1 MNAIDR
7 IKKIG
12 ERWFLTEPLLFAVY
26 CSHEF
31 VENSAI
37 EVPMRT
43 GNMKIEFAPKILDKI
58 ADDVL
63 AEYLKIEMFR
73 ILLKHPYQR
82 QPPFAAKALL
92 TMASNITIADVYDVS
107 REVKKQMSGTEQK
120 LPGGLC
126 FEEYYNLLLQES
138 TPNSGKSGGES
149 QQSGDKSGQDGDASS
164 NSGAQG
170 NGGQDGNGSGQ
181 GGDGSGADSSD
192 SRGSSG
198 QNGGGSKGK
207 ARGSSGQNNR
217 GSSGQNGGG
226 SGGKGSG
233 ASGNFDAGNGSQEHR
248 DSQISE
254 LWEDNEEACCS
265 INEFIEVA
273 TASNNWGSVAGK
285 LQGLIKASLKVDMD
299 YRKMLSLFKTS
310 VISSKRRLT
319 RMRPNRRAGFNAMGS
334 RYELS
339 TNLLIAVDVSGSVT
353 DKSLQFF
360 FSVINRLFKY
370 GVEKLDVLQFDAQI
384 QGEIE
389 PLKKAR
395 KTVKIMGRG
404 GTSFQPAA
412 DYYCEHPEYDGLI
425 YFTDGYA
432 PPPVFNTKRP
442 IDVLW
447 VICSRQCYAENAEWI
462 RKMKRNRVTFI
473 PRSE

>member
-1 MNAIDR
+1 MNALDR

-26 CSHEF
+26 CCHEF
-31 VENSAI
+31 VENNSI
-37 EVPMRT
+37 DVPMRT
-43 GNMKIEFAPKILDKI
+43 GNMKVEFSPKILDRI
-58 ADDVL
+58 ADDML
-63 AEYLKIEMFR
+63 AEYMKIEMFR

-82 QPPFAAKALL
+82 QPSFAAKALL
-92 TMASNITIADVYDVS
+92 TMASNITIADVYEVP
-107 REVKKQMSGTEQK
+107 REVKKLMSGAELK
-120 LPGGLC
+120 LPSGLC
-126 FEEYYNLLLQES
+126 FEEYYNLLLQN
-138 TPNSGKSGGES
+138 TAPNSGKSGDEPQKTDSGS
-149 QQSGDKSGQDGDASS
+149 GRGDKSGQGEGGRDGD
-164 NSGAQG
+164 
-170 NGGQDGNGSGQ
+170 D
-181 GGDGSGADSSD
+181 
-192 SRGSSG
+192 
-198 QNGGGSKGK
+198 
-207 ARGSSGQNNR
+207 
-217 GSSGQNGGG
+217 
-226 SGGKGSG
+226 SG
-233 ASGNFDAGNGSQEHR
+233 ASNSQEHR

-254 LWEDNEEACCS
+254 LWEENEEACCN

-310 VISSKRRLT
+310 VISSRRRLT
-319 RMRPNRRAGFNAMGS
+319 RMRPNRRSGFDAMGS

-353 DKSLQFF
+353 DRSLQFF

-447 VICSRQCYAENAEWI
+447 VICSRQCYMANSAWI
-462 RKMKRNRVTFI
+462 RKIKRNRVTFI
-473 PRSE
+473 PRNE

>member
-1 MNAIDR
+1 MNALDR

-26 CSHEF
+26 CSHVF
-31 VENSAI
+31 VENNAI
-37 EVPMRT
+37 DVPMRT
-43 GNMKIEFAPKILDKI
+43 GNMKVEFAPKILDKI
-58 ADDVL
+58 ADDML

-82 QPPFAAKALL
+82 QPSFAAKALL

-107 REVKKQMSGTEQK
+107 PAVKKQMSDTEQK
-120 LPGGLC
+120 FPSGLC
-126 FEEYYNLLLQES
+126 FEEYYNLLLQNT

-149 QQSGDKSGQDGDASS
+149 QQSDDKSGQE
-164 NSGAQG
+164 
-170 NGGQDGNGSGQ
+170 GNGSSDSDNAGQ
-181 GGDGSGADSSD
+181 GGENG
-192 SRGSSG
+192 GSSG
-198 QNGGGSKGK
+198 DGSQ
-207 ARGSSGQNNR
+207 SGD
-217 GSSGQNGGG
+217 S
-226 SGGKGSG
+226 
-233 ASGNFDAGNGSQEHR
+233 NGSQGDSNGNISSGAANSQEQR
-248 DSQISE
+248 DSQVSE
-254 LWEDNEEACCS
+254 LWEENEEACCN

-285 LQGLIKASLKVDMD
+285 LQGLIKASQKVDMD

-310 VISSKRRLT
+310 VISSRRRLT
-319 RMRPNRRAGFNAMGS
+319 RMRPNRRFGFDAMGS

-353 DKSLQFF
+353 DRSLQFF

-384 QGEIE
+384 QGDIE

-412 DYYCEHPEYDGLI
+412 DYYCDHPEYDGLI

-447 VICSRQCYAENAEWI
+447 VICSRQCYAENSTWI
-462 RKMKRNRVTFI
+462 RKIKRNRVTFI

>member
-1 MNAIDR
+1 M
-7 IKKIG
+7 
-12 ERWFLTEPLLFAVY
+12 LTEY
-26 CSHEF
+26 
-31 VENSAI
+31 
-37 EVPMRT
+37 M
-43 GNMKIEFAPKILDKI
+43 
-58 ADDVL
+58 
-63 AEYLKIEMFR
+63 KIEMFR

-82 QPPFAAKALL
+82 QPSFAAKALL
-92 TMASNITIADVYDVS
+92 TMASNVTIADVYEVPS
-107 REVKKQMSGTEQK
+107 AVKKQMSGAELK
-120 LPGGLC
+120 LPSGLC
-126 FEEYYNLLLQES
+126 FEEYYNLLLQN
-138 TPNSGKSGGES
+138 TAPNSGKSGDEP
-149 QQSGDKSGQDGDASS
+149 QKT
-164 NSGAQG
+164 
-170 NGGQDGNGSGQ
+170 
-181 GGDGSGADSSD
+181 DS
-192 SRGSSG
+192 
-198 QNGGGSKGK
+198 
-207 ARGSSGQNNR
+207 
-217 GSSGQNGGG
+217 
-226 SGGKGSG
+226 
-233 ASGNFDAGNGSQEHR
+233 
-248 DSQISE
+248 
-254 LWEDNEEACCS
+254 
-265 INEFIEVA
+265 
-273 TASNNWGSVAGK
+273 GSVAGK

-310 VISSKRRLT
+310 VISSRRRLT
-319 RMRPNRRAGFNAMGS
+319 RMRPNRRSGFDAMGS

-353 DKSLQFF
+353 DRSLQFF

-432 PPPVFNTKRP
+432 PPPKFNTKRP

-447 VICSRQCYAENAEWI
+447 VLCSRQCYMANSAWI
-462 RKMKRNRVTFI
+462 RKIKRNRVTFI

>member
-1 MNAIDR
+1 MSALDR
-7 IKKIG
+7 IRRIG

-26 CSHEF
+26 CSHDF
-31 VENSAI
+31 VENGAI
-37 EVPMRT
+37 DVPMRT
-43 GNMKIEFAPKILDKI
+43 GNMKVEFAPKILDKV

-63 AEYLKIEMFR
+63 QEYLKIEMFR

-107 REVKKQMSGTEQK
+107 PAVKKQMGGMELN
-120 LPGGLC
+120 LPRGLC
-126 FEEYYNLLLQES
+126 FEEYYNLLRQMAS
-138 TPNSGKSGGES
+138 PAGGAVGES
-149 QQSGDKSGQDGDASS
+149 QQTDGGIGQGESEQGEKGEGDKSGQGGDASG
-164 NSGAQG
+164 NS
-170 NGGQDGNGSGQ
+170 
-181 GGDGSGADSSD
+181 DGSGDAC
-192 SRGSSG
+192 
-198 QNGGGSKGK
+198 GGEVSQ
-207 ARGSSGQNNR
+207 ANR
-217 GSSGQNGGG
+217 
-226 SGGKGSG
+226 
-233 ASGNFDAGNGSQEHR
+233 DAQV
-248 DSQISE
+248 SE
-254 LWEDNEEACCS
+254 LWDEDEAACCN

-273 TASNNWGSVAGK
+273 TASNNWGTVAGK

-310 VISSKRRLT
+310 VISSRRRLT
-319 RMRPNRRAGFNAMGS
+319 RMRPNRRFGFDAMGS

-353 DKSLQFF
+353 DRSLEIF
-360 FSVINRLFKY
+360 FSVVNRLFKY
-370 GVEKLDVLQFDAQI
+370 GIEKLDVLQFDARI
-384 QGEIE
+384 QGAPI

-395 KTVKIMGRG
+395 RTVKILGRG

-432 PPPVFNTKRP
+432 PPPKFNTKRP

-447 VICSRQCYAENAEWI
+447 VICSRQCYAENAAWI
-462 RKMKRNRVTFI
+462 RKIKRNRVTFI
-473 PRSE
+473 PGSDCRR

>member
-1 MNAIDR
+1 MSALDR

-31 VENSAI
+31 VENNSI

-43 GNMKIEFAPKILDKI
+43 GNMKVEFAPKILDRI
-58 ADDVL
+58 ADDML
-63 AEYLKIEMFR
+63 AEYMKIEMFR

-82 QPPFAAKALL
+82 QPSFAAKALL
-92 TMASNITIADVYDVS
+92 TMASNITIADVYEVPPA
-107 REVKKQMSGTEQK
+107 VKKQMSGTEQK
-120 LPGGLC
+120 FPSGLC
-126 FEEYYNLLLQES
+126 FEEYYNLLLQNS
-138 TPNSGKSGGES
+138 TPNSGKSSGKPQKTDSGSGRGDKSKQGEDAQGEGGQGGES
-149 QQSGDKSGQDGDASS
+149 SQQGNND
-164 NSGAQG
+164 SGADSG
-170 NGGQDGNGSGQ
+170 EGSQ
-181 GGDGSGADSSD
+181 GGDASSD
-192 SRGSSG
+192 SRGNDDG
-198 QNGGGSKGK
+198 NGSKG
-207 ARGSSGQNNR
+207 N
-217 GSSGQNGGG
+217 
-226 SGGKGSG
+226 
-233 ASGNFDAGNGSQEHR
+233 SQEQR
-248 DSQISE
+248 DSQVSE
-254 LWEDNEEACCS
+254 LWEDNEEACCK

-310 VISSKRRLT
+310 VISSRRRLT
-319 RMRPNRRAGFNAMGS
+319 RMRPNRRFGFDAMGS

-353 DKSLQFF
+353 DRSLQFF

-384 QGEIE
+384 QGDIE

-412 DYYCEHPEYDGLI
+412 DYYCDHPEYDGLI

-432 PPPVFNTKRP
+432 PPPIFNTKRP

-447 VICSRQCYAENAEWI
+447 VICSRQCYAENSTWI
-462 RKMKRNRVTFI
+462 RKIKRNRVTFI

>member
-1 MNAIDR
+1 
-7 IKKIG
+7 
-12 ERWFLTEPLLFAVY
+12 
-26 CSHEF
+26 
-31 VENSAI
+31 
-37 EVPMRT
+37 MRT

-63 AEYLKIEMFR
+63 AEYMKIEMFR

-82 QPPFAAKALL
+82 QPSFAAKALL

-107 REVKKQMSGTEQK
+107 REVKKQMSGVELG

-126 FEEYYNLLLQES
+126 FEEYYNLLKQDV

-149 QQSGDKSGQDGDASS
+149 QQSGDKSGQGE
-164 NSGAQG
+164 
-170 NGGQDGNGSGQ
+170 GGQDGNGSGQ
-181 GGDGSGADSSD
+181 GGDGSG
-192 SRGSSG
+192 
-198 QNGGGSKGK
+198 
-207 ARGSSGQNNR
+207 GSSGQNNR

-233 ASGNFDAGNGSQEHR
+233 ASGNSGAGNSQEHR

-254 LWEDNEEACCS
+254 LWEDNEEACCN

-273 TASNNWGSVAGK
+273 TASNNWGTVAGK

-319 RMRPNRRAGFNAMGS
+319 RMRPNRRSGFDAMGS

-353 DKSLQFF
+353 DRSLQFF

-370 GVEKLDVLQFDAQI
+370 GVEKLDVLQFDATI
-384 QGEIE
+384 QGEPE

-395 KTVKIMGRG
+395 RTVKIMGRG

-447 VICSRQCYAENAEWI
+447 VICSKQCYAENAEWI

>member
-1 MNAIDR
+1 MNALDR
-7 IKKIG
+7 IKKIS

-63 AEYLKIEMFR
+63 VEYLKIEMFR

-82 QPPFAAKALL
+82 QPSFAAKALL

-126 FEEYYNLLLQES
+126 FEEYYNLLLQNT
-138 TPNSGKSGGES
+138 TPNSGKSGGEPQKTDS
-149 QQSGDKSGQDGDASS
+149 GPGQGDKSGQGGDDS
-164 NSGAQG
+164 G
-170 NGGQDGNGSGQ
+170 NGNQEGGESGQQ
-181 GGDGSGADSSD
+181 GGDGSGADSGDASGD
-192 SRGSSG
+192 SRGNGSGSKGNSRGSSG
-198 QNGGGSKGK
+198 
-207 ARGSSGQNNR
+207 RD
-217 GSSGQNGGG
+217 GGG

-233 ASGNFDAGNGSQEHR
+233 ASGNSGAGNSQEHR

-254 LWEDNEEACCS
+254 LWEDNEEACCN

-273 TASNNWGSVAGK
+273 TASNNWGTVAGK

-310 VISSKRRLT
+310 VISSRRRLT
-319 RMRPNRRAGFNAMGS
+319 RMRPNRRSGFDAMGS

>member
-26 CSHEF
+26 CSHVF
-31 VENSAI
+31 VENNSI

-43 GNMKIEFAPKILDKI
+43 GNMKVEFAPKILDKI

-63 AEYLKIEMFR
+63 AEYMKIEMFR

-82 QPPFAAKALL
+82 QPSFATKALL

-126 FEEYYNLLLQES
+126 FEEYYNLLLQNT
-138 TPNSGKSGGES
+138 TPNSGKFGDKP
-149 QQSGDKSGQDGDASS
+149 QQSDDKSEQGED
-164 NSGAQG
+164 AQG
-170 NGGQDGNGSGQ
+170 NGGQGGESAGQDGESSGRN
-181 GGDGSGADSSD
+181 GGDSD
-192 SRGSSG
+192 GSSG
-198 QNGGGSKGK
+198 
-207 ARGSSGQNNR
+207 GQ
-217 GSSGQNGGG
+217 G
-226 SGGKGSG
+226 
-233 ASGNFDAGNGSQEHR
+233 AGNSQEQR

-254 LWEDNEEACCS
+254 LWEENEEACCS

-273 TASNNWGSVAGK
+273 TESNTWGSIPGK

-310 VISSKRRLT
+310 VISSRRRLT
-319 RMRPNRRAGFNAMGS
+319 RMRPNRRFGFDAMGS

-432 PPPVFNTKRP
+432 PPPKFNTKRP

-447 VICSRQCYAENAEWI
+447 VLCSRQCYEKSGGWI
-462 RKMKRNRVTFI
+462 RNMKRNRVTFI

>member
-1 MNAIDR
+1 MSALDR

-26 CSHEF
+26 CSHEL
-31 VENSAI
+31 VENNAI
-37 EVPMRT
+37 DVPMRT
-43 GNMKIEFAPKILDKI
+43 GNMKVEFAPKILDKV

-63 AEYLKIEMFR
+63 QEYLKIEMFR

-82 QPPFAAKALL
+82 QPSFAAKALL

-120 LPGGLC
+120 FPSGLC
-126 FEEYYNLLLQES
+126 FEEYYNLLLQNT

-149 QQSGDKSGQDGDASS
+149 QKTDSGSGRGDKSE
-164 NSGAQG
+164 QG
-170 NGGQDGNGSGQ
+170 EDTQGEGGQ
-181 GGDGSGADSSD
+181 GGESGQQGNNDSGADSGEGSQGGDASSD
-192 SRGSSG
+192 SRGND
-198 QNGGGSKGK
+198 NGNGSKG
-207 ARGSSGQNNR
+207 N
-217 GSSGQNGGG
+217 
-226 SGGKGSG
+226 
-233 ASGNFDAGNGSQEHR
+233 SQEQR

-254 LWEDNEEACCS
+254 LWEDNEAACCE
-265 INEFIEVA
+265 INGFIEVA
-273 TASNNWGSVAGK
+273 QASNNWGTVAGK

-310 VISSKRRLT
+310 VISSRRRLT
-319 RMRPNRRAGFNAMGS
+319 RMRPNRRSGFDAMGS

-353 DKSLQFF
+353 DRSLQFF

-447 VICSRQCYAENAEWI
+447 VICSRQCYTANSAWI
-462 RKMKRNRVTFI
+462 RKIKRNRVTFI

>member
-37 EVPMRT
+37 DVPMRT
-43 GNMKIEFAPKILDKI
+43 GNMKIEFAPKILDRI

-63 AEYLKIEMFR
+63 AEYMKIEMFR
-73 ILLKHPYQR
+73 ILFKHPYQR

-138 TPNSGKSGGES
+138 TPNTGKSGGES
-149 QQSGDKSGQDGDASS
+149 QKTDSGPGQGDKSGQGGDDSGSGSQDDNGAGGSSSQNGAGSGGGNGVGQEGDA
-164 NSGAQG
+164 
-170 NGGQDGNGSGQ
+170 
-181 GGDGSGADSSD
+181 SSD

-198 QNGGGSKGK
+198 
-207 ARGSSGQNNR
+207 RD
-217 GSSGQNGGG
+217 GGG

-233 ASGNFDAGNGSQEHR
+233 ASGNSGAGNSQEHR

-273 TASNNWGSVAGK
+273 TASNNWGTVAGK

-310 VISSKRRLT
+310 VISSRRRLT
-319 RMRPNRRAGFNAMGS
+319 RMRPNRRSGFDAMGS

-353 DKSLQFF
+353 DRSLQFF

-447 VICSRQCYAENAEWI
+447 VICSRQCYAENSTWI
-462 RKMKRNRVTFI
+462 RKIKRNRVTFI

>member
-1 MNAIDR
+1 MDALDR
-7 IKKIG
+7 IKRIG

-31 VENSAI
+31 VENNSI
-37 EVPMRT
+37 DVPMRT
-43 GNMKIEFAPKILDKI
+43 GNMKVEFSPKVLDKI

-63 AEYLKIEMFR
+63 QEYLKVEMFR

-82 QPPFAAKALL
+82 QPPFAEKALL
-92 TMASNITIADVYDVS
+92 TCASNITIADVYDVS
-107 REVKKQMSGTEQK
+107 REVKKQMSGMEMK
-120 LPGGLC
+120 FPRGLC
-126 FEEYYNLLLQES
+126 FEEYYNLLKQNA
-138 TPNSGKSGGES
+138 TPNSGKSGGEQKTDS
-149 QQSGDKSGQDGDASS
+149 GAVQSGEGSSDSDDAGSKGSQDGNASS

-170 NGGQDGNGSGQ
+170 NSGGGSGQ
-181 GGDGSGADSSD
+181 D

-198 QNGGGSKGK
+198 QNGGGSGKSRGNKG
-207 ARGSSGQNNR
+207 AGTPQQSQANL
-217 GSSGQNGGG
+217 
-226 SGGKGSG
+226 
-233 ASGNFDAGNGSQEHR
+233 DAQV
-248 DSQISE
+248 SE
-254 LWEDNEEACCS
+254 LWDEDEAACCD
-265 INEFIEVA
+265 INGFIENA
-273 TASNNWGSVAGK
+273 QAGNTWGTIPGK

-310 VISSKRRLT
+310 VISSRRRLT
-319 RMRPNRRAGFNAMGS
+319 RMRPNRRAGFDAMGS

-370 GVEKLDVLQFDAQI
+370 GIEKLDVLQFDAAI
-384 QGEIE
+384 QGEPE

-395 KTVKIMGRG
+395 RTVKIMGRG

-447 VICSRQCYAENAEWI
+447 VICSKQCYAENAEWI
-462 RKMKRNRVTFI
+462 RKIKRNRVTFI

>member
-12 ERWFLTEPLLFAVY
+12 KRWFLTEPLLFAVY

-31 VENSAI
+31 VENNSI

-63 AEYLKIEMFR
+63 AEYMKIEMFR

-107 REVKKQMSGTEQK
+107 REVKKQMSGTEMK
-120 LPGGLC
+120 FPRGLC
-126 FEEYYNLLLQES
+126 FEEYYNLLKQNAS
-138 TPNSGKSGGES
+138 PNSGKSGGKS
-149 QQSGDKSGQDGDASS
+149 QQSGDKSGQDGDGS
-164 NSGAQG
+164 G
-170 NGGQDGNGSGQ
+170 NGNQEGGESGQQ
-181 GGDGSGADSSD
+181 GGDGSGADSGDASGD

-198 QNGGGSKGK
+198 
-207 ARGSSGQNNR
+207 R
-217 GSSGQNGGG
+217 NGGG

-233 ASGNFDAGNGSQEHR
+233 ASGNSGAGNSQEHS

-254 LWEDNEEACCS
+254 LWEDSEEACCN

-273 TASNNWGSVAGK
+273 TASNNWGTVAGK

-319 RMRPNRRAGFNAMGS
+319 RMRPNRRSGFDAMGS

-370 GVEKLDVLQFDAQI
+370 GIEKLDVLQFDAQI

-447 VICSRQCYAENAEWI
+447 VICSKQCYAENAEWI
-462 RKMKRNRVTFI
+462 RKIKRNRVTFI

>member
-1 MNAIDR
+1 MNVIER

-31 VENSAI
+31 EENNSI
-37 EVPMRT
+37 DVPMRT
-43 GNMKIEFAPKILDKI
+43 GNMKVEFSPKILDRI

-63 AEYLKIEMFR
+63 VEYMKIEMFR

-82 QPPFAAKALL
+82 QPSFAAKALL
-92 TMASNITIADVYDVS
+92 TMASNVTIADVYEVS
-107 REVKKQMSGTEQK
+107 PAVKKQMSGTELK

-126 FEEYYNLLLQES
+126 FEEYYNLLLQNT
-138 TPNSGKSGGES
+138 TPNSGKSGGEP
-149 QQSGDKSGQDGDASS
+149 QQSGDKFKRDGDGSNDSDNAGQDGDGE
-164 NSGAQG
+164 SG
-170 NGGQDGNGSGQ
+170 
-181 GGDGSGADSSD
+181 
-192 SRGSSG
+192 GSSG
-198 QNGGGSKGK
+198 
-207 ARGSSGQNNR
+207 RD
-217 GSSGQNGGG
+217 GG

-233 ASGNFDAGNGSQEHR
+233 VSGNSGAGNSQEHR

-254 LWEDNEEACCS
+254 LWEENEEACCS

-273 TASNNWGSVAGK
+273 TASNNWGTVAGK

-319 RMRPNRRAGFNAMGS
+319 RMRPNRRSGFDAMGS

-353 DKSLQFF
+353 DRSLQFF

-370 GVEKLDVLQFDAQI
+370 GVEKLDVLQFDAKI

-425 YFTDGYA
+425 YFTDGYS

-447 VICSRQCYAENAEWI
+447 VICSRQCYTANSAWI
-462 RKMKRNRVTFI
+462 RKIKRNRVTFI
-473 PRSE
+473 PRTE

>member
-31 VENSAI
+31 VENNSI

-63 AEYLKIEMFR
+63 AEYMKIEMFR

-107 REVKKQMSGTEQK
+107 REVKKRMSGTEQK

-126 FEEYYNLLLQES
+126 FEEYYNLLLQS
-138 TPNSGKSGGES
+138 ATPNSGKSGGES
-149 QQSGDKSGQDGDASS
+149 QKTDSGPGQGDKSE
-164 NSGAQG
+164 QG
-170 NGGQDGNGSGQ
+170 EGGLDGNGSGQ
-181 GGDGSGADSSD
+181 GGDGESG
-192 SRGSSG
+192 
-198 QNGGGSKGK
+198 
-207 ARGSSGQNNR
+207 GSSGQNNH
-217 GSSGQNGGG
+217 GSSGRDGGG

-233 ASGNFDAGNGSQEHR
+233 ASGNSGAGNSQEHR
-248 DSQISE
+248 NSQISE

-273 TASNNWGSVAGK
+273 TASNNWGTVAGK

-310 VISSKRRLT
+310 VISSRRRLT
-319 RMRPNRRAGFNAMGS
+319 HMRPNRRSGFDAMGS

-353 DKSLQFF
+353 DRSLHFF

-404 GTSFQPAA
+404 GTCFQPAA

-432 PPPVFNTKRP
+432 PPPVFNTKRL

-447 VICSRQCYAENAEWI
+447 VICSRQCYAENSTWI
-462 RKMKRNRVTFI
+462 RKIKRNRVTFI

>member
-31 VENSAI
+31 VENNSI

-43 GNMKIEFAPKILDKI
+43 GNMKIEFAPKILDRI

-63 AEYLKIEMFR
+63 AEYMKIEMFR

-92 TMASNITIADVYDVS
+92 SMASNVTIADVYDIS
-107 REVKKQMSGTEQK
+107 REVKKQMSGVELG

-126 FEEYYNLLLQES
+126 FEEYYNLLLQNT
-138 TPNSGKSGGES
+138 TPNSGRSGGES
-149 QQSGDKSGQDGDASS
+149 QQSGDKSGQGE
-164 NSGAQG
+164 
-170 NGGQDGNGSGQ
+170 GGQDGNGSGQ
-181 GGDGSGADSSD
+181 GGDGSG
-192 SRGSSG
+192 
-198 QNGGGSKGK
+198 
-207 ARGSSGQNNR
+207 GSSGQNNR

-233 ASGNFDAGNGSQEHR
+233 ASGNSGAGNSQEHR

-254 LWEDNEEACCS
+254 LWEDNEEACCN

-273 TASNNWGSVAGK
+273 TASNNWGTVAGK

-310 VISSKRRLT
+310 VISSRRRLT
-319 RMRPNRRAGFNAMGS
+319 RMRPNRRAGFDAMGS

-353 DKSLQFF
+353 DRSLQFF

-447 VICSRQCYAENAEWI
+447 VICSRQCYAENAAWI

>member
-63 AEYLKIEMFR
+63 VEYLKIEMFR

-82 QPPFAAKALL
+82 QPSFAAKALL
-92 TMASNITIADVYDVS
+92 TMASNITITDVYEVPPA
-107 REVKKQMSGTEQK
+107 VKKQMSGTELK
-120 LPGGLC
+120 LPDGLC

-138 TPNSGKSGGES
+138 TPNSGKSSGKS
-149 QQSGDKSGQDGDASS
+149 QKTDSGPGQGDKSRQGEGGRDGDGENAGQDGE
-164 NSGAQG
+164 
-170 NGGQDGNGSGQ
+170 NG
-181 GGDGSGADSSD
+181 
-192 SRGSSG
+192 GSSG
-198 QNGGGSKGK
+198 
-207 ARGSSGQNNR
+207 RD
-217 GSSGQNGGG
+217 GGG

-233 ASGNFDAGNGSQEHR
+233 ASGNSGAGNSQEHR
-248 DSQISE
+248 NSQISE

-273 TASNNWGSVAGK
+273 TASNNWGTVAGK

-310 VISSKRRLT
+310 VISSRRRLT
-319 RMRPNRRAGFNAMGS
+319 RMRPNRRSGFDAMGS

-353 DKSLQFF
+353 DRSLQFF

-395 KTVKIMGRG
+395 RTVKIMGRG

-447 VICSRQCYAENAEWI
+447 VICSRQCYAENSTWI
-462 RKMKRNRVTFI
+462 RKIKRNRVTFI

>member
-1 MNAIDR
+1 
-7 IKKIG
+7 
-12 ERWFLTEPLLFAVY
+12 
-26 CSHEF
+26 
-31 VENSAI
+31 
-37 EVPMRT
+37 MRT
-43 GNMKIEFAPKILDKI
+43 DNMKVEFSPKILDRI

-63 AEYLKIEMFR
+63 AEYMKIEMFR

-82 QPPFAAKALL
+82 QPSFATKALL
-92 TMASNITIADVYDVS
+92 TMASNVTIADVYEVP
-107 REVKKQMSGTEQK
+107 REVKKQMSGAEQK

-126 FEEYYNLLLQES
+126 FEEYYNLLLQS
-138 TPNSGKSGGES
+138 ATPNSGKFGGES
-149 QQSGDKSGQDGDASS
+149 QKTDSGSGRCDKSGQGEGGRDGDD
-164 NSGAQG
+164 SGAG
-170 NGGQDGNGSGQ
+170 N
-181 GGDGSGADSSD
+181 
-192 SRGSSG
+192 
-198 QNGGGSKGK
+198 
-207 ARGSSGQNNR
+207 
-217 GSSGQNGGG
+217 
-226 SGGKGSG
+226 
-233 ASGNFDAGNGSQEHR
+233 SQEHR

-254 LWEDNEEACCS
+254 LWEENEEACGN

-273 TASNNWGSVAGK
+273 TASNNWGTVAGK

-299 YRKMLSLFKTS
+299 YRKMLSLFKT
-310 VISSKRRLT
+310 
-319 RMRPNRRAGFNAMGS
+319 
-334 RYELS
+334 
-339 TNLLIAVDVSGSVT
+339 
-353 DKSLQFF
+353 
-360 FSVINRLFKY
+360 SVINRLFKY

-432 PPPVFNTKRP
+432 PPPKFNTKRP

-447 VICSRQCYAENAEWI
+447 VICSRQCYMANSAWI
-462 RKMKRNRVTFI
+462 RKIKRNRVTFI

>member
-1 MNAIDR
+1 MNALDR

-31 VENSAI
+31 VENNSI
-37 EVPMRT
+37 DVPMRT
-43 GNMKIEFAPKILDKI
+43 GNMKVEFSPKILDKI

-82 QPPFAAKALL
+82 QPSFAAKALL
-92 TMASNITIADVYDVS
+92 TMASNVTIADVYDVS
-107 REVKKQMSGTEQK
+107 REVKMQMSGTELK

-126 FEEYYNLLLQES
+126 FEEYYNLLLQNAA
-138 TPNSGKSGGES
+138 PNSGKSGGEP
-149 QQSGDKSGQDGDASS
+149 QQSDDKSEQGED
-164 NSGAQG
+164 AQG
-170 NGGQDGNGSGQ
+170 NGGQGGESAGQDGE
-181 GGDGSGADSSD
+181 
-192 SRGSSG
+192 SSG
-198 QNGGGSKGK
+198 RNGGGSD
-207 ARGSSGQNNR
+207 GSSG
-217 GSSGQNGGG
+217 GQG
-226 SGGKGSG
+226 
-233 ASGNFDAGNGSQEHR
+233 AGNSQEQR

-254 LWEDNEEACCS
+254 LWEENEEACCS

-273 TASNNWGSVAGK
+273 TESNTWGSIPGK
-285 LQGLIKASLKVDMD
+285 LQGLIKASLKVAMD

-310 VISSKRRLT
+310 VISSRRRLT
-319 RMRPNRRAGFNAMGS
+319 RMRPNRRFGFDAMGS

-353 DKSLQFF
+353 DRSLQFF

-432 PPPVFNTKRP
+432 PPPKFNTKRP
-442 IDVLW
+442 IMQQLNHIFDL
-447 VICSRQCYAENAEWI
+447 
-462 RKMKRNRVTFI
+462 
-473 PRSE
+473 

>member
-1 MNAIDR
+1 MNVIER

-31 VENSAI
+31 EENNSI
-37 EVPMRT
+37 DVPMRT
-43 GNMKIEFAPKILDKI
+43 GNMKVEFSPKILDRI

-63 AEYLKIEMFR
+63 VEYMKIEMFR

-82 QPPFAAKALL
+82 QPSFAAKALL
-92 TMASNITIADVYDVS
+92 TMASNVTIADVYEVS
-107 REVKKQMSGTEQK
+107 PAVKKQMSGTELK

-126 FEEYYNLLLQES
+126 FEEYYNLLLQNT
-138 TPNSGKSGGES
+138 TPNSGKSGGEP
-149 QQSGDKSGQDGDASS
+149 QQSGDKFKRDGDGSNDSDNAGQDGDGE
-164 NSGAQG
+164 SG
-170 NGGQDGNGSGQ
+170 
-181 GGDGSGADSSD
+181 
-192 SRGSSG
+192 GSSG
-198 QNGGGSKGK
+198 
-207 ARGSSGQNNR
+207 RD
-217 GSSGQNGGG
+217 GG

-233 ASGNFDAGNGSQEHR
+233 VSGNSGAGNSQEHR

-254 LWEDNEEACCS
+254 LWEENEEACCS

-273 TASNNWGSVAGK
+273 TASNNWGTVAGK

-319 RMRPNRRAGFNAMGS
+319 RMRPNRRSGFDAMGS

-353 DKSLQFF
+353 DRSLQFF

-370 GVEKLDVLQFDAQI
+370 GVEKLDVLQFDAKI

-389 PLKKAR
+389 PLKKAC

-425 YFTDGYA
+425 YFTDGYS

-447 VICSRQCYAENAEWI
+447 VICSRQCYAENAAWI
-462 RKMKRNRVTFI
+462 RKIKRNRVTFI
-473 PRSE
+473 PRTE

>member
-1 MNAIDR
+1 M
-7 IKKIG
+7 
-12 ERWFLTEPLLFAVY
+12 
-26 CSHEF
+26 
-31 VENSAI
+31 
-37 EVPMRT
+37 PMRT
-43 GNMKIEFAPKILDKI
+43 DNMKVEFSPKILDRI
-58 ADDVL
+58 ADDML
-63 AEYLKIEMFR
+63 AEYMKIEMFR

-82 QPPFAAKALL
+82 QSSFATKALL
-92 TMASNITIADVYDVS
+92 TMASNVTIADVYEVPPA
-107 REVKKQMSGTEQK
+107 VKKQMSGAELK
-120 LPGGLC
+120 LPSGLC
-126 FEEYYNLLLQES
+126 FEEYYNLLLQN
-138 TPNSGKSGGES
+138 TAPNSGKSGDEPQKTDSGS
-149 QQSGDKSGQDGDASS
+149 GRGDKSGQGEGGRDGD
-164 NSGAQG
+164 
-170 NGGQDGNGSGQ
+170 D
-181 GGDGSGADSSD
+181 
-192 SRGSSG
+192 
-198 QNGGGSKGK
+198 
-207 ARGSSGQNNR
+207 
-217 GSSGQNGGG
+217 
-226 SGGKGSG
+226 SG
-233 ASGNFDAGNGSQEHR
+233 ASNSQEHR

-254 LWEDNEEACCS
+254 LWEENEEACCN

-310 VISSKRRLT
+310 VISSRRRLT
-319 RMRPNRRAGFNAMGS
+319 RMRPNRRSGFDAMGS

-339 TNLLIAVDVSGSVT
+339 TNLLIAVDVSGSVS
-353 DKSLQFF
+353 DRSLQFF

-412 DYYCEHPEYDGLI
+412 DYYCERPEYDGLI

-447 VICSRQCYAENAEWI
+447 VICSRQCYMANSAWI
-462 RKMKRNRVTFI
+462 RKIKRNRVTFI

>member
-1 MNAIDR
+1 MNALDR
-7 IKKIG
+7 IRKIG

-31 VENSAI
+31 VENNSI
-37 EVPMRT
+37 DVPMRT
-43 GNMKIEFAPKILDKI
+43 GNMKVEFSPKILDKI

-63 AEYLKIEMFR
+63 VEYMKIEMFR

-82 QPPFAAKALL
+82 QPSFAAKALL
-92 TMASNITIADVYDVS
+92 TMASNVTIADVYDVS
-107 REVKKQMSGTEQK
+107 REVKMQMSGTELK

-126 FEEYYNLLLQES
+126 FEEYYNLLLQNAA
-138 TPNSGKSGGES
+138 PNSGKSGGEP
-149 QQSGDKSGQDGDASS
+149 QQSDDKSEQGED
-164 NSGAQG
+164 AQG
-170 NGGQDGNGSGQ
+170 NGAQGGESAGQDGE
-181 GGDGSGADSSD
+181 
-192 SRGSSG
+192 SSG
-198 QNGGGSKGK
+198 RNGGGSD
-207 ARGSSGQNNR
+207 GSSG
-217 GSSGQNGGG
+217 GQG
-226 SGGKGSG
+226 
-233 ASGNFDAGNGSQEHR
+233 AGNSQEQR

-254 LWEDNEEACCS
+254 LWEENEEACCS

-273 TASNNWGSVAGK
+273 TESNTWGSIPGK

-310 VISSKRRLT
+310 VISSRRRLT
-319 RMRPNRRAGFNAMGS
+319 RMRPNRRFGFDAMGS

-432 PPPVFNTKRP
+432 PPPKFNTKRP

-447 VICSRQCYAENAEWI
+447 VLCSRQCYEKSGGWI
-462 RKMKRNRVTFI
+462 RNMKRNRVTFI

>member
-1 MNAIDR
+1 MEVLDR

-31 VENSAI
+31 VENNSI

-63 AEYLKIEMFR
+63 VEYLKIEMFR

-82 QPPFAAKALL
+82 QPSFAAKALL

-107 REVKKQMSGTEQK
+107 REVKKQMSGMEMK
-120 LPGGLC
+120 FPGGLC
-126 FEEYYNLLLQES
+126 FEEYYNLLLQS
-138 TPNSGKSGGES
+138 ATPNSGMSGGEP
-149 QQSGDKSGQDGDASS
+149 QQSGDKSGQDGDGS
-164 NSGAQG
+164 G
-170 NGGQDGNGSGQ
+170 NGNQEGGESGQQ
-181 GGDGSGADSSD
+181 GGDGSGADSGDASGG
-192 SRGSSG
+192 SRG
-198 QNGGGSKGK
+198 NGSGSKGK
-207 ARGSSGQNNR
+207 SR

-233 ASGNFDAGNGSQEHR
+233 ASGNSGAGNSQEHR

-273 TASNNWGSVAGK
+273 TASNNWGTVAGK

-310 VISSKRRLT
+310 VISSRRRLT
-319 RMRPNRRAGFNAMGS
+319 RMRPNRRSGFDAMGS
-334 RYELS
+334 RYELL

-353 DKSLQFF
+353 DRSLQFF

-447 VICSRQCYAENAEWI
+447 VICSRQCYAENSTWI
-462 RKMKRNRVTFI
+462 RKIKRNRVTFI

>member
-1 MNAIDR
+1 MSALDR

-12 ERWFLTEPLLFAVY
+12 ERWFLTEPLLFTVY

-31 VENSAI
+31 VENNSI
-37 EVPMRT
+37 DVPMRT
-43 GNMKIEFAPKILDKI
+43 GNMKVEFAPKILDWI
-58 ADDVL
+58 ADDML
-63 AEYLKIEMFR
+63 AEYMKIEMFR

-82 QPPFAAKALL
+82 QPPFATKALL
-92 TMASNITIADVYDVS
+92 TMASNVTIADVYDVS
-107 REVKKQMSGTEQK
+107 RVVKKQMSGTELK
-120 LPGGLC
+120 FPSGLC
-126 FEEYYNLLLQES
+126 FEEYYNLLLQNS
-138 TPNSGKSGGES
+138 TPNSGKSSGEPQKTDSGSGRGDKSKQGEDAQGEGGQGGES
-149 QQSGDKSGQDGDASS
+149 SQQGNND
-164 NSGAQG
+164 SGADSG
-170 NGGQDGNGSGQ
+170 EGSQ
-181 GGDGSGADSSD
+181 GGDASSD
-192 SRGSSG
+192 SRGNDDG
-198 QNGGGSKGK
+198 NGSKG
-207 ARGSSGQNNR
+207 N
-217 GSSGQNGGG
+217 
-226 SGGKGSG
+226 
-233 ASGNFDAGNGSQEHR
+233 SQEQR
-248 DSQISE
+248 DSQVSE
-254 LWEDNEEACCS
+254 LWEDNEEACCK

-310 VISSKRRLT
+310 VISSRRRLT
-319 RMRPNRRAGFNAMGS
+319 RMRPNRRFGFDAMGS

-353 DKSLQFF
+353 DRSLQFF

-384 QGEIE
+384 QGDIE

-412 DYYCEHPEYDGLI
+412 DYYCDHPEYDGLI

-447 VICSRQCYAENAEWI
+447 VICSRQCYAENSTWI
-462 RKMKRNRVTFI
+462 RKIKRNRVTFI

>member
-1 MNAIDR
+1 M
-7 IKKIG
+7 
-12 ERWFLTEPLLFAVY
+12 
-26 CSHEF
+26 
-31 VENSAI
+31 
-37 EVPMRT
+37 PMRT
-43 GNMKIEFAPKILDKI
+43 GNMKVEFSPKILDRI
-58 ADDVL
+58 ADDML
-63 AEYLKIEMFR
+63 AEYMKIEMFR

-82 QPPFAAKALL
+82 QPSFAAKALL
-92 TMASNITIADVYDVS
+92 TMASNITIADVYEVP
-107 REVKKQMSGTEQK
+107 REVKKLMSGAELK
-120 LPGGLC
+120 LPSGLC
-126 FEEYYNLLLQES
+126 FEEYYNLLLQN
-138 TPNSGKSGGES
+138 TAPNSGKSGDEPQKTDSGS
-149 QQSGDKSGQDGDASS
+149 GRGDKSGQGEGGRDGD
-164 NSGAQG
+164 
-170 NGGQDGNGSGQ
+170 D
-181 GGDGSGADSSD
+181 
-192 SRGSSG
+192 
-198 QNGGGSKGK
+198 
-207 ARGSSGQNNR
+207 
-217 GSSGQNGGG
+217 
-226 SGGKGSG
+226 SG
-233 ASGNFDAGNGSQEHR
+233 ASNSQEHR

-254 LWEDNEEACCS
+254 LWEENEEACCN

-310 VISSKRRLT
+310 VISSRRRLT
-319 RMRPNRRAGFNAMGS
+319 RMRPNRRSGFDAMGS

-353 DKSLQFF
+353 DRSLQFF

-412 DYYCEHPEYDGLI
+412 DYYCERPEYDGLI

-447 VICSRQCYAENAEWI
+447 VICSRQCYMANSAWI
-462 RKMKRNRVTFI
+462 RKIKRNRVTFI

>member
-1 MNAIDR
+1 MNVIER

-26 CSHEF
+26 CSHVF
-31 VENSAI
+31 VENNAI

-43 GNMKIEFAPKILDKI
+43 GNMKIEFAPKILDRI

-63 AEYLKIEMFR
+63 AEYMKIEMFR

-120 LPGGLC
+120 LPSGLC
-126 FEEYYNLLLQES
+126 FEEYYNLLLQS
-138 TPNSGKSGGES
+138 ATPNSGKSGSEPQKTDSGS
-149 QQSGDKSGQDGDASS
+149 GRGDKSE
-164 NSGAQG
+164 QG
-170 NGGQDGNGSGQ
+170 EGGQDGNGSGQ
-181 GGDGSGADSSD
+181 EGDGESGGSSGRDGSGSKGK

-198 QNGGGSKGK
+198 QN
-207 ARGSSGQNNR
+207 R
-217 GSSGQNGGG
+217 GG

-233 ASGNFDAGNGSQEHR
+233 ASGNSGAGNSQEHR
-248 DSQISE
+248 NSQISE

-273 TASNNWGSVAGK
+273 TASNNWGTVAGK

-310 VISSKRRLT
+310 VISSRRRLT
-319 RMRPNRRAGFNAMGS
+319 RMRPNRRSGFDAMGS

-353 DKSLQFF
+353 DRSLQFF

-412 DYYCEHPEYDGLI
+412 DYYCDHPEYDGLI

-447 VICSRQCYAENAEWI
+447 VICSRQCYAENSTWI
-462 RKMKRNRVTFI
+462 RKIKRNRVTFI

>member
-1 MNAIDR
+1 MNVIER

-31 VENSAI
+31 VENNAI
-37 EVPMRT
+37 DVPMRT

-82 QPPFAAKALL
+82 QPSFATKALL

-138 TPNSGKSGGES
+138 TPNSGKSGGKPQKTDS
-149 QQSGDKSGQDGDASS
+149 GLGQGDKSGQDGNDS
-164 NSGAQG
+164 
-170 NGGQDGNGSGQ
+170 GSGSQ
-181 GGDGSGADSSD
+181 DDNGAG
-192 SRGSSG
+192 GSS
-198 QNGGGSKGK
+198 S
-207 ARGSSGQNNR
+207 
-217 GSSGQNGGG
+217 QNGGG
-226 SGGKGSG
+226 SGGKGTG
-233 ASGNFDAGNGSQEHR
+233 ASGNSGAGNSQEHR
-248 DSQISE
+248 DTQISE

-273 TASNNWGSVAGK
+273 TASNNWGTVAGK

-310 VISSKRRLT
+310 VISSRRRLT
-319 RMRPNRRAGFNAMGS
+319 RMRPNRRSGFDAMGS

-353 DKSLQFF
+353 DRSLQFF

-447 VICSRQCYAENAEWI
+447 VICSRQCYAENSTWI
-462 RKMKRNRVTFI
+462 RQIKRNRVTFI